1 MKKFL
6 SGGVSKAMVSVG
18 FSKLKV
24 LEPKLFGGARSSK
37 ELENF
42 VRDLEHYFSV
52 VKINI
57 DERVDIVMMY
67 LLVDAKL

>member
-1 MKKFL
+1 LQVVDEKIVVLK
-6 SGGVSKAMVSVG
+6 GVVSKAMVNVG

-42 VRDLEHYFSV
+42 VWDLEHYFSV
-52 VKINI
+52 AKINI
-57 DERVDIVMMY
+57 DE
-67 LLVDAKL
+67 